1 MAGENCEWQIVI
13 LGYELEIFMAVY

>member
-13 LGYELEIFMAVY
+13 LGYELEIFTAVY